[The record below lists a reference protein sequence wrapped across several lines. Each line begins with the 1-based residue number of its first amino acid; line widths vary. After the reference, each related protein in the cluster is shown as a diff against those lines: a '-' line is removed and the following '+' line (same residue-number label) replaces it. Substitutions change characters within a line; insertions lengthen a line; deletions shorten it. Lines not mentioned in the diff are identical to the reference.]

1 MIKVTLD
8 HGSTVTLAPGATA
21 AQAFEA
27 LGLAKD
33 SQVVA
38 ARINGDLADLSR
50 PLPADCTIAPIR
62 LDSPEGLEIMRH
74 SAAHLMAEAVRN
86 LFPGVKV
93 AIGPAIE
100 SGFYY
105 DFGVPEPFTPEDLAK
120 IEIHMAELTA
130 QDLPFRRDDMSREQ
144 AINYFRSQDEAYK
157 VELLEEIP
165 QDKVSLYQQGN
176 FIDLCRGPHIPST
189 GFIKAFKLTAT
200 SGAYWRGDERRPML
214 QRIYGTAFA
223 TQAELA
229 RHLELL
235 EEAKRRDHRRLGR
248 ELGLFSIE
256 EEAGPGMVIYH
267 PKGAMLRSLIETF
280 ERREHLKRG
289 YQMVMGPQML
299 KADLWK
305 RSGHWDNYRDQMYF
319 TEVEGQMY
327 GIKPM
332 NCLAHMLIYKSQ
344 GRSYRELPLRF
355 FELGT
360 VLRHERSGVLHGLT
374 RVRQFTQDDAH
385 ILCMPEQVETEILG
399 VLKFVAEVMAI
410 FGFDYEVELSTRPE
424 KSIGTDAEWELANN
438 ALVGALQTWGMPYD
452 ICAGEGAFYGP
463 KIDIKLKDALQRRWQ
478 CATIQCDFTLP
489 ERFDLT
495 YVGPDGER
503 HRPVMLHRVILGSL
517 ERFMGVLIEHFA
529 GAFPVWLAPVQ
540 AILLPI
546 TDRTHAYAQ
555 EVAGLL
561 RDADLRVEVDTRQET
576 LRYKIREA
584 QGQKIPYMVIMGDR
598 EAADRTLAPRLR
610 DGTELKGVSLEAFI
624 QRLQEESRTPSPGPG
639 TVSPK
644 PTKNGDEPLQ
654 IDVHGGGIPGIGP
667 MGPHK

>member
-1 MIKVTLD
+1 
-8 HGSTVTLAPGATA
+8 
-21 AQAFEA
+21 
-27 LGLAKD
+27 
-33 SQVVA
+33 
-38 ARINGDLADLSR
+38 
-50 PLPADCTIAPIR
+50 
-62 LDSPEGLEIMRH
+62 
-74 SAAHLMAEAVRN
+74 
-86 LFPGVKV
+86 
-93 AIGPAIE
+93 
-100 SGFYY
+100 
-105 DFGVPEPFTPEDLAK
+105 
-120 IEIHMAELTA
+120 
-130 QDLPFRRDDMSREQ
+130 
-144 AINYFRSQDEAYK
+144 
-157 VELLEEIP
+157 
-165 QDKVSLYQQGN
+165 VSLYQQGN
-176 FIDLCRGPHIPST
+176 FIDLCRGPHLPST
-189 GFIKAFKLTAT
+189 GYIKAFKLTAT

-214 QRIYGTAFA
+214 QRIYGTAFP
-223 TQAELA
+223 TPEELA
-229 RHLELL
+229 QHLELL

-267 PKGAMLRSLIETF
+267 PKGALLRSLIEDF

-289 YQMVMGPQML
+289 YQLVMGPQML

-305 RSGHWDNYRDQMYF
+305 RSGHWDNYRDHMYF
-319 TEVEGQMY
+319 TEVEGQLY

-332 NCLAHMLIYKSQ
+332 NCLAHMLIYKSKV
-344 GRSYRELPLRF
+344 RSYRELPLRL

-385 ILCMPEQVETEILG
+385 ILCTPEQVESEILG
-399 VLKFVAEVMAI
+399 VLEFVAEVMAI

-424 KSIGTDAEWELANN
+424 KSIGTEAEWDLATN
-438 ALVGALQTWGMPYD
+438 ALIGALKTWGLPYD
-452 ICAGEGAFYGP
+452 RCEGEGAFYGP

-517 ERFMGVLIEHFA
+517 ERFLGVLVEHFA

-546 TDRTHAYAQ
+546 TDRVHPYAQ
-555 EVAGLL
+555 EVARLL
-561 RDADLRVEVDTRQET
+561 WDADLRVEVDTRPET

-584 QGQKIPYMVIMGDR
+584 QVQKIPYMVIMGDR

-610 DGTELKGVSLEAFI
+610 DGTELKDVPLEAFI
-624 QRLQEESRTPSPGPG
+624 QRLKEESRIPSPAN
-639 TVSPK
+639 SS
-644 PTKNGDEPLQ
+644 
-654 IDVHGGGIPGIGP
+654 
-667 MGPHK
+667 

>member
-8 HGSTVTLAPGATA
+8 QGSTANLEHGATV
-21 AQAFEA
+21 AQALQA
-27 LGLAKD
+27 LGLTGD
-33 SQVVA
+33 REVVA
-38 ARINGDLADLSR
+38 ARVNGDPADLSR
-50 PLPADCTIAPIR
+50 VVSADCTIAPIR
-62 LDSPEGLEIMRH
+62 HDSPEGLEIMRH
-74 SAAHLMAEAVRN
+74 SAAHLMAEAVRD

-120 IEIHMAELTA
+120 IETHMAGLTA

-144 AINYFRSQDEAYK
+144 AINYFRGEGEAYK

-165 QDKVSLYQQGN
+165 QEKVSLYQQGN
-176 FIDLCRGPHIPST
+176 FIDLCRGPHLPST
-189 GFIKAFKLTAT
+189 GYLKAFKLTAT

-223 TQAELA
+223 TQEELA

-248 ELGLFSIE
+248 ELELFSIE
-256 EEAGPGMVIYH
+256 EEAGPGLVIYH
-267 PKGAMLRSLIETF
+267 PKGALLRSLIENF

-305 RSGHWDNYRDQMYF
+305 RSGHWDNYRDHMYF
-319 TEVEGQMY
+319 TEVEGQGY

-332 NCLAHMLIYKSQ
+332 NCLAHMLIYKSKV
-344 GRSYRELPLRF
+344 RSYRELPLRF

-385 ILCMPEQVETEILG
+385 ILCMPEQVESEILG
-399 VLKFVAEVMAI
+399 VLQFVAEVMAI
-410 FGFDYEVELSTRPE
+410 FGFEYEVELSTRPE
-424 KSIGTDAEWELANN
+424 KSIGTDAEWDLATN
-438 ALVGALQTWGMPYD
+438 ALTGALTTWGLPYD

-489 ERFDLT
+489 ERFDLA
-495 YVGPDGER
+495 YIGPDGER

-555 EVAGLL
+555 EVARLL

-610 DGTELKGVSLEAFI
+610 DGTELKGVTLEAFI
-624 QRLQEESRTPSPGPG
+624 QRLQEESRTPSPGLE
-639 TVSPK
+639 TVGQK
-644 PTKNGDEPLQ
+644 ATRNGDEPTQ
-654 IDVHGGGIPGIGP
+654 IDVHGGGIAGVGP
-667 MGPHK
+667 MGAQ

>member
-1 MIKVTLD
+1 MPFFIEAVMIEVSLD
-8 HGSTVTLAPGATA
+8 NGPTIALEQGATV
-21 AQAFEA
+21 AQALQA
-27 LGLAKD
+27 LDVATDHK
-33 SQVVA
+33 VVA
-38 ARINGDLADLSR
+38 ARIDGVAADLNQ
-50 PLPADCTIAPIR
+50 PLAQDCTITPIP
-62 LDSPEGLEIMRH
+62 LDSPAGLEVMRH
-74 SAAHLMAEAVRN
+74 SAAHLMAEAVRD

-100 SGFYY
+100 AGFYY
-105 DFGVPEPFTPEDLAK
+105 DFEVPEPFTPEDLAK
-120 IEIHMAELTA
+120 IEARMAELTA
-130 QDLPFRRDDMSREQ
+130 QDQPFRRDEMPREQ
-144 AINYFRSQDEAYK
+144 AIGYFKGQGEAYK

-223 TQAELA
+223 TAEELA
-229 RHLELL
+229 HHLELL

-267 PKGAMLRSLIETF
+267 PKGALLRSLIENF

-305 RSGHWDNYRDQMYF
+305 RSGHWDNYRDNMYF

-332 NCLAHMLIYKSQ
+332 NCLAHMLIYKSRV
-344 GRSYRELPLRF
+344 RSYRELPLRF

-360 VLRHERSGVLHGLT
+360 VMRHERSGVLHGLT

-385 ILCMPEQVETEILG
+385 ILCMPEQVESEILG
-399 VLKFVAEVMAI
+399 VLEFVSEVMAI
-410 FGFDYEVELSTRPE
+410 FGFEYEVELSTRPE
-424 KSIGTDAEWELANN
+424 KSIGTDAEWDLATT
-438 ALVGALQTWGMPYD
+438 ALTGALATWGVAYGT
-452 ICAGEGAFYGP
+452 CEGEGAFYGP

-489 ERFDLT
+489 ERFDLA
-495 YVGPDGER
+495 YVGADGER

-517 ERFMGVLIEHFA
+517 ERFMGVLVEHFA

-546 TDRTHAYAQ
+546 TDRSHAYAQ
-555 EVAGLL
+555 EVAQAL
-561 RDADLRVEVDTRQET
+561 RGADLRVEVDLRQES

-584 QGQKIPYMVIMGDR
+584 QVQKIPYMVVLGDR

-610 DGTELKGVSLEAFI
+610 DGTELKGIPVEAFI
-624 QRLQEESRTPSPGPG
+624 QRLKEESQIPAPGK
-639 TVSPK
+639 SA
-644 PTKNGDEPLQ
+644 
-654 IDVHGGGIPGIGP
+654 
-667 MGPHK
+667 

>member
-1 MIKVTLD
+1 MPFLLRPSMIKVTLN
-8 HGSTVTLAPGATA
+8 HGRTIALEPGATVTQALQALEVA
-21 AQAFEA
+21 A
-27 LGLAKD
+27 D
-33 SQVVA
+33 RQVVA
-38 ARINGDLADLSR
+38 ARINGDMVDLSR
-50 PLPADCTIAPIR
+50 PLTQDCTIVPIR

-74 SAAHLMAEAVRN
+74 SAAHLMAEAVRD

-105 DFGVPEPFTPEDLAK
+105 DFDVPEPFTPEDLDK
-120 IEIHMAELTA
+120 IEAHMAELTR
-130 QDLPFRRDDMSREQ
+130 QDQPFRRDEVNREQ
-144 AINYFRSQDEAYK
+144 AIGYFKGQGEAYK

-165 QDKVSLYQQGN
+165 QEKVSLYQQGN

-189 GFIKAFKLTAT
+189 GYIQAFKLTAT

-214 QRIYGTAFA
+214 QRIYGTAFP
-223 TQAELA
+223 TRQELVL
-229 RHLELL
+229 HLELL
-235 EEAKRRDHRRLGR
+235 EEARRRDHRRLGR
-248 ELGLFSIE
+248 ELELFSIE

-267 PKGAMLRSLIETF
+267 PKGALLRSLIENF

-305 RSGHWDNYRDQMYF
+305 RSGHWDNYRDHMYF
-319 TEVEGQMY
+319 SEVEGQVY

-332 NCLAHMLIYKSQ
+332 NCVAHMLIYKSKV
-344 GRSYRELPLRF
+344 RSYRELPLRF

-385 ILCMPEQVETEILG
+385 ILCMPEQVESEILG
-399 VLKFVAEVMAI
+399 VLEFVAEVMAI

-424 KSIGTDAEWELANN
+424 KSIGTEAEWELATN
-438 ALVGALQTWGMPYD
+438 ALLGALKTWKRPYNL
-452 ICAGEGAFYGP
+452 CEGEGAFYGP

-495 YVGPDGER
+495 FVGPDGER

-517 ERFMGVLIEHFA
+517 ERFIGVLVEHFA

-546 TDRTHAYAQ
+546 TDRVHAYAQ
-555 EVAGLL
+555 EVAQALW
-561 RDADLRVEVDTRQET
+561 DADLRVEVDDRPET

-584 QGQKIPYMVIMGDR
+584 QVQKIPYMVIMGDR

-610 DGTELKGVSLEAFI
+610 DGTEFKGIPLETFI
-624 QRLQEESRTPSPGPG
+624 QRLKEESRIPSPAN
-639 TVSPK
+639 SA
-644 PTKNGDEPLQ
+644 NFRR
-654 IDVHGGGIPGIGP
+654 
-667 MGPHK
+667 

>member
-1 MIKVTLD
+1 MPFLLMRPGMIKVTLN
-8 HGSTVTLAPGATA
+8 HGRTIALEPGATVTQALQALEVA
-21 AQAFEA
+21 A
-27 LGLAKD
+27 D
-33 SQVVA
+33 RQVVA
-38 ARINGDLADLSR
+38 ARINGDMVDLSR
-50 PLPADCTIAPIR
+50 PLTQDCTIAPIR
-62 LDSPEGLEIMRH
+62 LDSPEGLTIMRH
-74 SAAHLMAEAVRN
+74 SAAHLMAEAVRD

-105 DFGVPEPFTPEDLAK
+105 DFDVPEPFTPEDLDK
-120 IEIHMAELTA
+120 IEAHMAELTR
-130 QDLPFRRDDMSREQ
+130 QDQPFRRDEVNREQ
-144 AINYFRSQDEAYK
+144 AINYFKGQGEAYK

-165 QDKVSLYQQGN
+165 QEKVSLYQQGN

-189 GFIKAFKLTAT
+189 GYIQAFKLTAT

-214 QRIYGTAFA
+214 QRIYGTAFP
-223 TQAELA
+223 TRQELVH
-229 RHLELL
+229 HLELL

-248 ELGLFSIE
+248 ELELFSIE

-267 PKGAMLRSLIETF
+267 PKGALLRSLIENF

-305 RSGHWDNYRDQMYF
+305 RSGHWDNYRDHMYF
-319 TEVEGQMY
+319 SEVEGQLY

-332 NCLAHMLIYKSQ
+332 NCVAHMLIYKSKV
-344 GRSYRELPLRF
+344 RSYRELPLRF

-385 ILCMPEQVETEILG
+385 ILCMPEQVESEILG
-399 VLKFVAEVMAI
+399 VLQFVAEVMAI

-424 KSIGTDAEWELANN
+424 KSIGTEAEWELATN
-438 ALVGALQTWGMPYD
+438 ALLGALKTWRRPYNL
-452 ICAGEGAFYGP
+452 CEGEGAFYGP

-495 YVGPDGER
+495 FVGPDGER

-517 ERFMGVLIEHFA
+517 ERFLGVLVEHFA

-546 TDRTHAYAQ
+546 TDRVHAYAQ
-555 EVAGLL
+555 EVAQALW
-561 RDADLRVEVDTRQET
+561 DADLRVEVDDRPET

-584 QGQKIPYMVIMGDR
+584 QVQKIPYMVIMGDR

-610 DGTELKGVSLEAFI
+610 DGTEFKDIPLETFI
-624 QRLQEESRTPSPGPG
+624 QRLKEESRIPSPAN
-639 TVSPK
+639 SA
-644 PTKNGDEPLQ
+644 NFRR
-654 IDVHGGGIPGIGP
+654 
-667 MGPHK
+667 

>member
-1 MIKVTLD
+1 MPFLLRAAMIKVTLD
-8 HGSTVTLAPGATA
+8 HGSTATLDPGATV
-21 AQAFEA
+21 AQALQA
-27 LGLAKD
+27 LDAAGD
-33 SQVVA
+33 RQVVA
-38 ARINGDLADLSR
+38 VRINGDQVDLSS
-50 PLPADCTIAPIR
+50 PLKEDCTIAPIR

-74 SAAHLMAEAVRN
+74 SAAHLMAEAVRD

-100 SGFYY
+100 AGFYY
-105 DFGVPEPFTPEDLAK
+105 DFDVPQPFTPEDLAR
-120 IEIHMAELTA
+120 IEARMAELTA
-130 QDLPFRRDDMSREQ
+130 QDEPFRRDEMDREQ
-144 AINYFRSQDEAYK
+144 AIGYFKSQGEAYK

-165 QDKVSLYQQGN
+165 SDKVSLYQQGN
-176 FIDLCRGPHIPST
+176 FIDLCRGPHLPST
-189 GFIKAFKLTAT
+189 GYIKAFKLTAT

-214 QRIYGTAFA
+214 QRIYGTAFP
-223 TQAELA
+223 TQEELA
-229 RHLELL
+229 QHLELL

-267 PKGAMLRSLIETF
+267 PKGALLRSLIENF

-289 YQMVMGPQML
+289 YQIVMGPQML

-319 TEVEGQMY
+319 TEVEGQLY

-332 NCLAHMLIYKSQ
+332 NCVAHMLIYKSKV
-344 GRSYRELPLRF
+344 RSYRELPLRL

-385 ILCMPEQVETEILG
+385 ILCTPEQVESEILG

-410 FGFDYEVELSTRPE
+410 FGFEYEVELSTRPE
-424 KSIGTDAEWELANN
+424 KSIGTDEEWGLATN
-438 ALVGALQTWGMPYD
+438 ALLGALQTWGMPYGT
-452 ICAGEGAFYGP
+452 CEGEGAFYGP

-489 ERFDLT
+489 ERFDLA
-495 YVGPDGER
+495 YIGPDGEK

-517 ERFMGVLIEHFA
+517 ERFLGVLVEHFA

-546 TDRTHAYAQ
+546 TDRVHPYAQ
-555 EVAGLL
+555 EVARLL
-561 RDADLRVEVDTRQET
+561 WDADLRVEVDTRPET

-584 QGQKIPYMVIMGDR
+584 QVQKIPYMVIMGDR

-610 DGTELKGVSLEAFI
+610 DGTELKDVPLEAFI
-624 QRLQEESRTPSPGPG
+624 QRLQAESRIPSPAN
-639 TVSPK
+639 TS
-644 PTKNGDEPLQ
+644 
-654 IDVHGGGIPGIGP
+654 
-667 MGPHK
+667 

>member
-8 HGSTVTLAPGATA
+8 HGSTATLEKGATV
-21 AQAFEA
+21 AQALKA
-27 LGLAKD
+27 LDVATD
-33 SQVVA
+33 RQVVA
-38 ARINGDLADLSR
+38 ARIDGSAVDLSHA
-50 PLPADCTIAPIR
+50 LEADCTVAPIP

-74 SAAHLMAEAVRN
+74 SAAHLMAEAVRD

-100 SGFYY
+100 AGFYY
-105 DFGVPEPFTPEDLAK
+105 DFDVPEPFTPEDLEK
-120 IEIHMAELTA
+120 IEAHMAELTS
-130 QDLPFRRDDMSREQ
+130 QDQPFRRDELSREQ
-144 AINYFRSQDEAYK
+144 ALHYFRDQGEAYK

-165 QDKVSLYQQGN
+165 QEKVSLYQQGT
-176 FIDLCRGPHIPST
+176 FIDLCRGPHLPST
-189 GFIKAFKLTAT
+189 GYLQAFKLTAT

-214 QRIYGTAFA
+214 QRIYGTAFG
-223 TQAELA
+223 TREELA
-229 RHLELL
+229 QHLELL

-267 PKGAMLRSLIETF
+267 PKGALLRSLIEDF

-305 RSGHWDNYRDQMYF
+305 RSGHWDNYRDHMYF

-332 NCLAHMLIYKSQ
+332 NCLAHMLIYKSKV
-344 GRSYRELPLRF
+344 RSYRELPLRL

-385 ILCMPEQVETEILG
+385 ILCMPEQVESEILG
-399 VLKFVAEVMAI
+399 VLEFVAEVMAI

-424 KSIGTDAEWELANN
+424 KSIGTEAEWDLATN
-438 ALVGALQTWGMPYD
+438 ALIGALKTWGVSYG
-452 ICAGEGAFYGP
+452 ICEGEGAFYGP

-517 ERFMGVLIEHFA
+517 ERFMGVLVEHFA

-546 TDRTHAYAQ
+546 TDRVHAYAQ
-555 EVAGLL
+555 EVARVLL
-561 RDADLRVEVDTRQET
+561 DTDLRVEVDTRPET

-584 QGQKIPYMVIMGDR
+584 QVQKVPYMVIMGDR

-610 DGTELKGVSLEAFI
+610 DGTELKDIPLEAFL
-624 QRLQEESRTPSPGPG
+624 QRLREESRIPSPA
-639 TVSPK
+639 SSSS
-644 PTKNGDEPLQ
+644 
-654 IDVHGGGIPGIGP
+654 
-667 MGPHK
+667 

>member
-8 HGSTVTLAPGATA
+8 HGSTVTLAQGATV
-21 AQAFEA
+21 AQAFQA
-27 LGLAKD
+27 LGLTGD
-33 SQVVA
+33 RQVVA
-38 ARINGDLADLSR
+38 ARINGDLVDLSL
-50 PLPADCTIAPIR
+50 PLSTDCTIAPIP

-100 SGFYY
+100 AGFYY
-105 DFGVPEPFTPEDLAK
+105 DFDVPEPFTPEDLAK
-120 IEIHMAELTA
+120 IETHMAELTA
-130 QDLPFRRDDMSREQ
+130 QDQPFRRDDMGREQ
-144 AINYFRSQDEAYK
+144 AIKFFRGEGEAYK

-165 QDKVSLYQQGN
+165 QEKVSLYQQGN

-189 GFIKAFKLTAT
+189 GYLKAFKLTAT

-214 QRIYGTAFA
+214 QRIYGTAFP
-223 TQAELA
+223 TQEELA
-229 RHLELL
+229 HHLELL

-248 ELGLFSIE
+248 ELELFSIE

-267 PKGAMLRSLIETF
+267 PKGALLRSLIEDF
-280 ERREHLKRG
+280 ERREHRKRG

-305 RSGHWDNYRDQMYF
+305 RSGHWDNYRDHMYF
-319 TEVEGQMY
+319 TEVEGQGY

-332 NCLAHMLIYKSQ
+332 NCLAHMLIYKSKI
-344 GRSYRELPLRF
+344 RSYRDLPLRL

-385 ILCMPEQVETEILG
+385 ILCMPEQVESEILG

-438 ALVGALQTWGMPYD
+438 AIVGALQTWGLPYD
-452 ICAGEGAFYGP
+452 VCAGEGAFYGP

-489 ERFDLT
+489 ERFDLA
-495 YVGPDGER
+495 YIGPDGER

-546 TDRTHAYAQ
+546 TDRVHGYAQ

-561 RDADLRVEVDTRQET
+561 WDADLRVEVDTRQET

-610 DGTELKGVSLEAFI
+610 DGTELKGVPLEAFI
-624 QRLQEESRTPSPGPG
+624 QRLKEESRTPSPANA
-639 TVSPK
+639 S
-644 PTKNGDEPLQ
+644 
-654 IDVHGGGIPGIGP
+654 
-667 MGPHK
+667 

>member
-8 HGSTVTLAPGATA
+8 QGPTITLEQGATV
-21 AQAFEA
+21 AQALQA
-27 LGLAKD
+27 LNLATD
-33 SQVVA
+33 HNVVA
-38 ARINGDLADLSR
+38 ARIDGDAVDLSS
-50 PLPADCTIAPIR
+50 PLTQDCTLAPIS
-62 LDSPEGLEIMRH
+62 LDSPQGLEIMRH
-74 SAAHLMAEAVRN
+74 SAAHLMAEAVRD
-86 LFPGVKV
+86 LFPGVRV

-100 SGFYY
+100 AGFYY
-105 DFGVPEPFTPEDLAK
+105 DFDVPEPFTPEDLTK
-120 IEIHMAELTA
+120 IEAHMAELTA
-130 QDLPFRRDDMSREQ
+130 QDQPFRRDEMNREQ
-144 AINYFRSQDEAYK
+144 AIGYFKGQDEVYK
-157 VELLEEIP
+157 VELLEAIP
-165 QDKVSLYQQGN
+165 QDQVSLYQQGN

-189 GFIKAFKLTAT
+189 GYIKAFKLTAT

-223 TQAELA
+223 TQEELD
-229 RHLELL
+229 RHIELL

-267 PKGAMLRSLIETF
+267 PKGALPRSLIENF

-305 RSGHWDNYRDQMYF
+305 RSGHWDNYRDNMYF

-332 NCLAHMLIYKSQ
+332 NCLAHMLIYKSKV
-344 GRSYRELPLRF
+344 RSYRELPLRF

-360 VLRHERSGVLHGLT
+360 VMRHERSGVLHGLT

-385 ILCMPEQVETEILG
+385 ILCMPEQVESEILG
-399 VLKFVAEVMAI
+399 VLQFVSEVMAI
-410 FGFDYEVELSTRPE
+410 FGFEYEVELSTRPE
-424 KSIGTDAEWELANN
+424 KSIGTDAEWDLATN
-438 ALVGALQTWGMPYD
+438 ALIGALKTWGVSYG
-452 ICAGEGAFYGP
+452 ICEGDGAFYGP
-463 KIDIKLKDALQRRWQ
+463 KIDVKLKDALQRRWQ

-489 ERFDLT
+489 ERFDLA
-495 YVGPDGER
+495 YVGDDGER

-540 AILLPI
+540 AVLLPI
-546 TDRTHAYAQ
+546 TDRVHPYAQ
-555 EVAGLL
+555 EVARALL
-561 RDADLRVEVDTRQET
+561 DADLRVEVDTRQES

-584 QGQKIPYMVIMGDR
+584 QVQKIPYMVIMGDR

-610 DGTELKGVSLEAFI
+610 DGTELKGIQLEAFI
-624 QRLQEESRTPSPGPG
+624 QRLKEESQI
-639 TVSPK
+639 PK
-644 PTKNGDEPLQ
+644 P
-654 IDVHGGGIPGIGP
+654 PGS
-667 MGPHK
+667 